1 MTRKQ
6 SIFIFVAVS
15 LLFSLLFFI
24 IFGDQGLVDLNA
36 LKKER
41 NQLAEKNELLNHENL
56 TLSDEIDRLQNDPK
70 YIENIAR
77 QELGM
82 VGRDELILKPQSSSK
97 QSNLH

>member
-1 MTRKQ
+1 MTRTQ
-6 SIFIFVAVS
+6 GIFLSVTVV

-24 IFGDQGLVDLNA
+24 IFGEHGFIDLNI

-41 NQLAEKNELLNHENL
+41 DQLAEKNAQLSHQNL
-56 TLSDEIDRLQNDPK
+56 SLSVEIDRLKHDPK

-82 VGRDELILKPQSSSK
+82 VGADELILKPQRLPK
-97 QSNLH
+97 P

>member
-1 MTRKQ
+1 MTRTQ
-6 SIFIFVAVS
+6 SIFLSITVV

-24 IFGDQGLVDLNA
+24 VFGEHGLLDLSI

-41 NQLAEKNELLNHENL
+41 DQLSEKNDRLSHQNL
-56 TLSDEIDRLQNDPK
+56 SLSVEIDRLKHDPK

-82 VGRDELILKPQSSSK
+82 VGKDELILKPQRLPEPSVK
-97 QSNLH
+97 